1 MKRVIVDYHNLTRD
15 ILRLIKNKYPEGYT
29 EMDMIVFKNTKNET
43 IKAIEVA
50 TKNEDYLV
58 KITKHLSIQLEDIYE
73 VDGISFNDNLIF
85 D

>member
-15 ILRLIKNKYPEGYT
+15 ILRLIRNKYPEGYT
-29 EMDMIVFKNTKNET
+29 ESDMIVFKNTKNET

-58 KITKHLSIQLEDIYE
+58 KITKHLSIQLEDINE
-73 VDGISFNDNLIF
+73 IDGISFNDNLIF
-85 D
+85 E